1 MLTGTSKY
9 LTLATVLYLVAFF
22 AFASGLVNSIIEGA
36 RSGEFIVPSRSVQT
50 IGETIVIVMILFMGM
65 FGAYLLYNSGKA
77 ATSKSQW
84 AFLTGGFTLLT
95 IALVVGFHIVKIKIG
110 A

>member
-1 MLTGTSKY
+1 
-9 LTLATVLYLVAFF
+9 
-22 AFASGLVNSIIEGA
+22 
-36 RSGEFIVPSRSVQT
+36 
-50 IGETIVIVMILFMGM
+50 MILFMGM

-84 AFLTGGFTLLT
+84 AFMTGGFTLLT
-95 IALVVGFHIVKIKIG
+95 IALIVGFHIVKIKIG